1 MRHIIIIRDNQK
13 NQAGFVQ
20 VLPLIFLAVAASVTF
35 IIVAKIQTDRVGETR
50 QFAVYPG
57 GSCSGNG
64 DCPSGYSCQR
74 VGGPDERECKLNPEP
89 TQPAPLP
96 TKAPTIAPTPT
107 PTIVGATPQPTVKPT
122 AAPTP
127 TIAPSVAPTP
137 TVPSGPSSF
146 LAGTNIWT
154 PNGLIPI
161 ETMQT
166 GDAVYSFDPETQ
178 KIDIDYVE
186 KVLTRISDHYYTIR
200 LRDGIELF
208 VTEKH
213 PIYRGA
219 GYRSPYWN
227 EDVAVGT
234 PQYEGFEVV
243 KHLRVGNTIY
253 TFKGPTFKGAA
264 IVSIVRFD
272 SLSVPVFNLVV
283 AGARTYFANGVAV
296 HNKVREKEV
305 ASAPTPVPTAAVSA
319 LDKLI
324 QNDIRECVKSGGG
337 TLQQCLVQAYGKN
350 APTSAPKPTPVPRK
364 ASAVPTSIPTAVPTP
379 PGRDIVRDDYRV
391 PTPTKAPSTLIIPG
405 GGGRLGELT
414 LPVPEVLQKP
424 LQGIIDRVIGWARR
438 QGATPTTAPTPTPT
452 PESRRSFGDVSA
464 TPTPKQATTSG
475 CPANSECLTISEG
488 NGMGTCPAGRNHVG
502 VTCYESNSKGTCCT
516 NREVPPTTNKED
528 RVKPPVAPTQQS
540 STSGEQCKIYT
551 GFGVMGNLI
560 LGDSCQKKC
569 PNETKIPYFLA
580 GKDTYVCSGNPTPQ
594 ITAQAP
600 SPPPVI
606 PQRTAG
612 PSVQPCNPGPAATNS
627 CLSCPNGSME
637 VAVDGKKIFTCV
649 RSTAS
654 PVVPGATATIAPPPT
669 AAVTKPPV
677 TAEKTPDQQEQQ
689 YLDCMKRKKSLKD
702 CLPILETPTSVVDTG
717 RAGAGVGSTNTG
729 NPGQPSAG
737 TGTPAVTDTVAPAP
751 IATEQVEAPVTPRQ
765 VTAGGGC
772 CGSWDCGGNAYCAG
786 AACSGDEGRGVCI
799 KGE

>member
-1 MRHIIIIRDNQK
+1 MRHIILIRDNQK
-13 NQAGFVQ
+13 NQAGFFQ
-20 VLPLIFLAVAASVTF
+20 FLPLIFLAVAASVTF

-379 PGRDIVRDDYRV
+379 NCSGISGFGKVGCPVGGGPI
-391 PTPTKAPSTLIIPG
+391 PTPA
-405 GGGRLGELT
+405 
-414 LPVPEVLQKP
+414 
-424 LQGIIDRVIGWARR
+424 
-438 QGATPTTAPTPTPT
+438 
-452 PESRRSFGDVSA
+452 
-464 TPTPKQATTSG
+464 
-475 CPANSECLTISEG
+475 
-488 NGMGTCPAGRNHVG
+488 
-502 VTCYESNSKGTCCT
+502 
-516 NREVPPTTNKED
+516 
-528 RVKPPVAPTQQS
+528 
-540 STSGEQCKIYT
+540 
-551 GFGVMGNLI
+551 
-560 LGDSCQKKC
+560 
-569 PNETKIPYFLA
+569 
-580 GKDTYVCSGNPTPQ
+580 
-594 ITAQAP
+594 
-600 SPPPVI
+600 
-606 PQRTAG
+606 
-612 PSVQPCNPGPAATNS
+612 
-627 CLSCPNGSME
+627 
-637 VAVDGKKIFTCV
+637 
-649 RSTAS
+649 
-654 PVVPGATATIAPPPT
+654 
-669 AAVTKPPV
+669 
-677 TAEKTPDQQEQQ
+677 
-689 YLDCMKRKKSLKD
+689 
-702 CLPILETPTSVVDTG
+702 
-717 RAGAGVGSTNTG
+717 
-729 NPGQPSAG
+729 
-737 TGTPAVTDTVAPAP
+737 
-751 IATEQVEAPVTPRQ
+751 RQ

-772 CGSWDCGGNAYCAG
+772 CGAWDCPGGNSYCAG
-786 AACSGDEGRGVCI
+786 AACSGEEGRGVCI
-799 KGE
+799 EGANRPRTASDVAGDYCAALGEGQCQQALTDRPLTFFSDAEYKAIAEGVDPKKI